1 MKKIYLFPEAELIL
15 LLSEDII
22 TDSAEDVIVDDPE
35 KDEDDT
41 VADPF
46 TLIA

>member
-22 TDSAEDVIVDDPE
+22 TESKDDVLVDDPE

-41 VADPF
+41 VTDQFAP
-46 TLIA
+46 IV

>member
-1 MKKIYLFPEAELIL
+1 MKKNYLFPEAELIL

-22 TDSAEDVIVDDPE
+22 TNSKEDVLVDDPE

-41 VADPF
+41 VKDVF
-46 TLIA
+46 TVL